1 MDLGKDFVLLEGQF
15 SNYRIRLFAW
25 SKTCGFLDENGYD
38 RRLDHPAWMQHVQ
51 LQLNSICLLFMDA
64 HKIIKKYDIQE
75 RRPDYGQ
82 AVTGP
87 NAQFIAEAMCDF
99 LSRISKTK
107 SKNGIFG
114 AVTWAVV
121 HKKRFKD
128 LLDNLGEYIEGLEF
142 VTKNLDL
149 FETQRHIVEAE
160 INTISDT
167 NALKSMIIVQPSEI
181 EEVDTVS
188 DAASSRLRLLRE
200 RSSSN
205 QVDNETFFT
214 ALSHPEV
221 NLSPIELEDI
231 EDENSVWDVVPQ
243 QERIM
248 HEVFK
253 QAGTAASSQTSTA
266 LDESNWGNK
275 ILKLIQYD
283 QLQTED
289 LLSLQ
294 AQNSQ
299 SPRFL
304 RVYREVLN
312 TGGHVH
318 SKRVGAG
325 LEYKFSPSKFEH
337 KSARLIGTLP
347 FRDLKA
353 RATIEGPP
361 QSPYKGGIFHLIVH
375 WPNEYPYRPF
385 EIRFLTKV
393 YHPNIDH
400 QGVICM
406 DLLGQ
411 WSPSLSLPSILE
423 CINSMLSDPQCDDP
437 LVPEI
442 AMTYVQDRELYNRN
456 ARAYTEKYATDEQS
470 YPDCEIRPFW
480 EL

>member
-87 NAQFIAEAMCDF
+87 NAQFIAEA
-99 LSRISKTK
+99 I
-107 SKNGIFG
+107 
-114 AVTWAVV
+114 
-121 HKKRFKD
+121 
-128 LLDNLGEYIEGLEF
+128 
-142 VTKNLDL
+142 
-149 FETQRHIVEAE
+149 
-160 INTISDT
+160 
-167 NALKSMIIVQPSEI
+167 MIIVQPSEI

-470 YPDCEIRPFW
+470 YPDCEIRPFR

>member
-51 LQLNSICLLFMDA
+51 RQLNSICLLFMDA
-64 HKIIKKYDIQE
+64 HKIIKKYDTQE

-82 AVTGP
+82 AATGP
-87 NAQFIAEAMCDF
+87 NAQFIAEA
-99 LSRISKTK
+99 I
-107 SKNGIFG
+107 
-114 AVTWAVV
+114 
-121 HKKRFKD
+121 
-128 LLDNLGEYIEGLEF
+128 
-142 VTKNLDL
+142 
-149 FETQRHIVEAE
+149 
-160 INTISDT
+160 
-167 NALKSMIIVQPSEI
+167 MIIVQPFEI

-205 QVDNETFFT
+205 QVDNETFFFT
-214 ALSHPEV
+214 APSHPEV

-231 EDENSVWDVVPQ
+231 EDENSVWDAVPQ

-248 HEVFK
+248 HRVLK
-253 QAGTAASSQTSTA
+253 QSGTAASSQTSTA

-275 ILKLIQYD
+275 ILKLVKYD

-289 LLSLQ
+289 LLSLLKQ
-294 AQNSQ
+294 TSQ
-299 SPRFL
+299 GPRFR
-304 RVYREVLN
+304 RVYGEVLN
-312 TGGHVH
+312 TGRSYDVEGVY
-318 SKRVGAG
+318 SAS
-325 LEYKFSPSKFEH
+325 KFSPSKFEH
-337 KSARLIGTLP
+337 KSARLIGTLS

-353 RATIEGPP
+353 RVTIEGPP

-375 WPNEYPYRPF
+375 WPNEYPFRPL

-406 DLLGQ
+406 DLLGSQ
-411 WSPSLSLPSILE
+411 WSPYFTLPSILE
-423 CINSMLSDPQCDDP
+423 CINSMLFDPQCDDP

-470 YPDCEIRPFW
+470 YPDCEVRPFR